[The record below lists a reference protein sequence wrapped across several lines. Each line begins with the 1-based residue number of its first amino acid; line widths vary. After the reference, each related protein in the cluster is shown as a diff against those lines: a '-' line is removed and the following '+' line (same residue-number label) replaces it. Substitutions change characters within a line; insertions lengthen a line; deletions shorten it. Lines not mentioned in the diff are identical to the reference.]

1 MWRTILSAAIL
12 FGLSSLPVVVGL
24 AVASEDEVCRAP
36 QGATP
41 MTTSDA
47 LKYGEQ
53 LGYVITKVHV
63 DDGCY
68 ELKGS
73 DRNGA
78 SIELTINPYTASVL
92 PETRAN

>member
-1 MWRTILSAAIL
+1 
-12 FGLSSLPVVVGL
+12 
-24 AVASEDEVCRAP
+24 
-36 QGATP
+36 

-78 SIELTINPYTASVL
+78 SIELTVDPYSRTVL
-92 PETRAN
+92 PERGANG